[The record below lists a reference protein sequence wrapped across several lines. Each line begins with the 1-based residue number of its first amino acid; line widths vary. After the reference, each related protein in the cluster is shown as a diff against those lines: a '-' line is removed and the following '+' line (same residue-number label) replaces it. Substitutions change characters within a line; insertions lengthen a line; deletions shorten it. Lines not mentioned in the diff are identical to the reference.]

1 MQTESSDTPP
11 VAHYILHLATIVAI
25 VALARAQR
33 NGARPLNACDS
44 VAPVIFTY
52 PLKFSQIRHF
62 NFFLIRKYFAA
73 VYARKYCNLY

>member
-11 VAHYILHLATIVAI
+11 VAHYILHLAT
-25 VALARAQR
+25 RAQR

-62 NFFLIRKYFAA
+62 IFFLIRKYLAA
-73 VYARKYCNLY
+73 VQYKDFLQIVFLTLE